1 MAGGSERLA
10 WLDHARAAGIVLVVF
25 GHAVRSIDRSGLEA
39 PPVLELVDDAI
50 YSFHMPLFFLLAGM
64 TQTIAGRKPTG
75 AALAAAGWGIL
86 LPYALW
92 STVWFALKE
101 AFSGAA
107 NRGLADSY
115 VSILWHPE
123 DHFWFLYVLL
133 LLRLAWIAVDATDST
148 VLRRAAVLV
157 PLVVAFV
164 GAGPAD
170 GTFNAFL
177 FFWAAFYGVG
187 LVVGGSVGAVP
198 WPRLAVGGAV
208 ALGLWAA
215 IVTSIPDLLSTGFG
229 AARTLAGLAGSAAL
243 VAAAVL
249 AGRRGRIGRFVAFVG
264 EASLTI
270 FLTHTLFGAASRIVL
285 DALGLLSPMTL
296 LTAAVTTGILG
307 PLVFHVAVMRV
318 GMATGKPIGRWLGLG
333 AQRRSQWID
342 LAPRRPAA
350 VRLGDP
356 AS

>member
-25 GHAVRSIDRSGLEA
+25 GHAVRSIDRSGLDA
-39 PPVLELVDDAI
+39 PPVLALVDDAI

-64 TQTIAGRKPTG
+64 TQTIAGRKPPG
-75 AALAAAGWGIL
+75 AALAATAWGIL

-133 LLRLAWIAVDATDST
+133 LLRLAWIAVDATGSAA
-148 VLRRAAVLV
+148 LRRAAVLV

-187 LVVGGSVGAVP
+187 LIVGGSLATVP
-198 WPRLAVGGAV
+198 ASRLAVGGV
-208 ALGLWAA
+208 AAAGLWAA
-215 IVTSIPDLLSTGFG
+215 IVMNVPDLLSTGFG

-243 VAAAVL
+243 VAALVL
-249 AGRRGRIGRFVAFVG
+249 AAPRGRVGRIIAFVG

-270 FLTHTLFGAASRIVL
+270 FLTHTLFGAAARLAL
-285 DALGLLSPMTL
+285 DALGLLSPATL
-296 LTAAVTTGILG
+296 LTTAITAGILG
-307 PLVFHVAVMRV
+307 PLALHVAVLRT
-318 GMATGKPIGRWLGLG
+318 GIATGKPIGRWLGLG
-333 AQRRSQWID
+333 TQRRSQWID
-342 LAPRRPAA
+342 LGSRRPAA